1 MPNNTLNT
9 RITSRNDSK
18 ANWLLADP
26 VLLKGEIAIEFDPS
40 AESNSYSV
48 KMKVGDGVHT
58 YTALPYASGEPIT
71 LPVPDGTTIVDDNGT
86 WKLAGFDAATA
97 DKFPV
102 KRIVNNVASIEWVAL
117 PAHLADLDTL
127 YSTVT
132 SHVADTN
139 NPHSVTA
146 AQVGALA
153 DSTKYGASFVLS
165 IDSSTY
171 VVTATL
177 KDQDGSTLG
186 TAQTIDL
193 PLESVVVSGSYD
205 AATKEVVLTLQ
216 GGSTVRFSV
225 ADLVSGLQT
234 EITPTA
240 KLDAD
245 LVDDSTS
252 TNKFVT
258 AAEKTK
264 LSGIESGAEV
274 NIIEGVQ
281 VNGTDLTP
289 DPTTRKVNVPLSTSA
304 AAGVVKGSSSD
315 NKVAVENDGTMT
327 VNAITTDILKNGTD
341 TLVLQCGSASS

>member
-18 ANWLLADP
+18 ANWLSVDP
-26 VLLKGEIAIEFDPS
+26 VLLKGELAIEFDPS
-40 AESNSYSV
+40 AESNSYTV

-58 YTALPYASGEPIT
+58 YTALPYASGEPIA

-139 NPHSVTA
+139 NPHGVTA

-177 KDQDGSTLG
+177 KDQDGNTLG

-216 GGSTVRFSV
+216 GGSTIRFSV

-234 EITPTA
+234 EITSVNM
-240 KLDAD
+240 LDAD

-264 LSGIESGAEV
+264 LAGIEAGAEE
-274 NIIEGVQ
+274 NTIESVSVG
-281 VNGTDLTP
+281 GGSALTP
-289 DPTTRKVNVPLSTSA
+289 DANKNVDIPIATA
-304 AAGVVKGSSSD
+304 AALGVVKGSSSGD
-315 NKVAVENDGTMT
+315 QVAVGNDGTMT
-327 VNAITTDILKNGTD
+327 VNSLSTDKLTQGVN
-341 TLVLQCGSASS
+341 TLILQCGGAS

>member
-1 MPNNTLNT
+1 MANKVLNT
-9 RITSRNDSK
+9 IITSRNDSK
-18 ANWLLADP
+18 TNWQTANP
-26 VLLKGEIAIEFDPS
+26 VLLKGEVAIEFDP
-40 AESNSYSV
+40 AHDSNSYTV
-48 KMKVGDGVHT
+48 KMKVGDGVNN
-58 YTALPYASGEPIT
+58 YNDLPYVAGEPIA
-71 LPVPDGTTIVDDNGT
+71 LPAPDGTSIVNDNNV

-102 KRIVNNVASIEWVAL
+102 KRITSNVASVEWVAL
-117 PAHLADLDTL
+117 PSHLADLDTL

-132 SHVADTN
+132 SHVADTS

-153 DSTKYGASFVLS
+153 DSTKYGASLTMS

-177 KDQDGSTLG
+177 KDQDGNTLG

-205 AATKEVVLTLQ
+205 AQTKEVVLTLQ

-234 EITPTA
+234 EITSSNM
-240 KLDAD
+240 LDAD

-252 TNKFVT
+252 TNKFTT
-258 AAEKTK
+258 AADITK
-264 LSGIESGAEV
+264 LSGIAANAQVNVIESVSINGTALTITNKDV
-274 NIIEGVQ
+274 NIPI
-281 VNGTDLTP
+281 
-289 DPTTRKVNVPLSTSA
+289 A
-304 AAGVVKGSSSD
+304 AAAALGVVKSSSASD
-315 NKVAVENDGTMT
+315 KIVVGNDGTME
-327 VNAITTDILKNGTD
+327 VNSLSTDKLTQGTN
-341 TLVLQCGSASS
+341 TLVLQCGTATT